1 MRPMKAKTAGDEKRR
16 GIRALIISAVVLAGM
31 LALWWLV
38 ATTNREGHHD
48 AELLPI
54 FTAIPLALAL
64 WHFGWSWF
72 LARRESHFGNTT
84 NRTEDER
91 RVA

>member
-1 MRPMKAKTAGDEKRR
+1 MKTRTATDEKRR
-16 GIRALIISAVVLAGM
+16 GIRALIVSAVVLAGM

-54 FTAIPLALAL
+54 FTAVPLGIAL
-64 WHFGWSWF
+64 WHFAWSWF
-72 LARRESHFGNTT
+72 LRRQTSHGHTADHVQD
-84 NRTEDER
+84 RHR
-91 RVA
+91 AA